1 MTAVLLLEDEPS
13 AYVQAWRQLAPDLE
27 LRVPADPAEAERMA
41 AGENYWLG
49 QPDRAAALL
58 RRGFKPRWL
67 QSTWAGYAPLLA
79 PDLPSD
85 YDFSRAVGLFGQS
98 IGEYVL
104 TYLLQHERQVTQRQ
118 LSQRQGHWDTRAPGT
133 LAGRRLLLVGAG
145 DIGKDVARLL
155 APFGMLVTG
164 VARSARE
171 LPGFARVVPLVD
183 LHLAARDA
191 DFVVNL
197 LPDSASTWDLY
208 DAAFFAALPAG
219 ALFINAGRGTSVVD
233 ADLVAALQSGHLA
246 GAVLDV
252 FRQEPL
258 PAEHPFWQ
266 TPNLQLTAHVAGP
279 TPPAAAVRLFL
290 DNRARL
296 AIGEPLRGAVDLF
309 RAKRQLQR

>member
-27 LRVPADPAEAERMA
+27 LRVPADPAEALRLAA
-41 AGENYWLG
+41 AGGYWFG

-58 RRGFKPRWL
+58 REGAKPTWL

-79 PDLPSD
+79 ADLPCD
-85 YDFSRAVGLFGQS
+85 YRFSRAVGLFGQS

-104 TYLLQHERQVTQRQ
+104 TYLLQHERQVIARQ
-118 LSQRQGHWDTRAPGT
+118 LSQREQRWDTRTPGT

-145 DIGKDVARLL
+145 DIGHDMARLF
-155 APFGMLVTG
+155 APFGMTITG
-164 VARSARE
+164 VARSPRAV
-171 LPGFARVVPLVD
+171 PGFAQVVTLAE
-183 LHLAARDA
+183 LRQAAREA

-197 LPDSASTWDLY
+197 LPDSTSTRDIY

-233 ADLVAALQSGHLA
+233 AALIAALQGGHLA

-258 PAEHPFWQ
+258 PQDHPFWQ
-266 TPNLQLTAHVAGP
+266 APNLQLTAHVAGP
-279 TPPAAAVRLFL
+279 TPPAAAIRLLL
-290 DNRARL
+290 DNLQRL
-296 AIGEPLRGAVDLF
+296 QQGQPLRGAVDL
-309 RAKRQLQR
+309 ALQPKV

>member
-1 MTAVLLLEDEPS
+1 MTAVLLLEDAP
-13 AYVQAWRQLAPDLE
+13 AGYVRAWRQLAPDLE
-27 LRVPADPAEAERMA
+27 LRVPVDPAEAARLA
-41 AGENYWLG
+41 QQPCYWLG

-58 RRGFKPRWL
+58 RQGAKPAWL

-79 PDLPSD
+79 ADLPCD
-85 YDFSRAVGLFGQS
+85 YRFSRAVGLFGQS

-104 TYLLQHERQVTQRQ
+104 TYLLQHERQVAARQ
-118 LSQRQGHWDTRAPGT
+118 LSQQEGRWDTRTPGT

-145 DIGKDVARLL
+145 DIGQDIARLF
-155 APFGMLVTG
+155 APFGMSLTG
-164 VARSARE
+164 VARSART
-171 LPGFARVVPLVD
+171 LPGFARVVPLSE
-183 LHLAARDA
+183 LHQAAREA

-197 LPDSASTWDLY
+197 LPDSASTRDLY
-208 DAAFFAALPAG
+208 DAAFFAALPEG

-233 ADLVAALQSGHLA
+233 ADLIAALESGRLA
-246 GAVLDV
+246 GGVLDV

-290 DNRARL
+290 DNLQRL
-296 AIGEPLRGAVDLF
+296 QQGQPLRGAVELTDQP
-309 RAKRQLQR
+309 KV

>member
-1 MTAVLLLEDEPS
+1 MTAVLLLEDAP
-13 AYVQAWRQLAPDLE
+13 AGYVDAWRQLAPELDLQ
-27 LRVPADPAEAERMA
+27 VPADPAA
-41 AGENYWLG
+41 AVGLAQQPCYWLG

-58 RRGFKPRWL
+58 RQGVKPLWL

-79 PDLPSD
+79 AELPCD
-85 YDFSRAVGLFGQS
+85 YRFSRAVGLFGQS

-104 TYLLQHERQVTQRQ
+104 TYLLQHERQVAARQ
-118 LSQRQGHWDTRAPGT
+118 LSQQEGRWDTRAPGT

-145 DIGKDVARLL
+145 DIGQDIARLF
-155 APFGMLVTG
+155 APFGMSLTG
-164 VARSARE
+164 VARRART
-171 LPGFARVVPLVD
+171 LPGFARVVPLSE
-183 LHLAARDA
+183 LHQAAREA

-197 LPDSASTWDLY
+197 LPDSAITHDLY

-233 ADLVAALQSGHLA
+233 ADLIAALESGQLA

-258 PAEHPFWQ
+258 PIEHPFWQ
-266 TPNLQLTAHVAGP
+266 TPNLHLTAHVAGP

-290 DNRARL
+290 DNLQRL
-296 AIGEPLRGAVDLF
+296 RQGQPLRGAVEL
-309 RAKRQLQR
+309 AAQPKV

>member
-1 MTAVLLLEDEPS
+1 MTPVLLLEDAPAGYLE
-13 AYVQAWRQLAPDLE
+13 AWRQLAPELE
-27 LRVPADPAEAERMA
+27 LQAPVDQAEARRLA
-41 AGENYWLG
+41 QRPCYWFG

-58 RRGFKPRWL
+58 RQGVKPLWL

-79 PDLPSD
+79 ADLPDD
-85 YDFSRAVGLFGQS
+85 YRFSRAVGLFGQS

-104 TYLLQHERQVTQRQ
+104 TYLLQHERQVAARQ
-118 LSQRQGHWDTRAPGT
+118 LSQREGHWDTRAPGT

-145 DIGKDVARLL
+145 DIGQDIARLL
-155 APFGMLVTG
+155 APFGLTLTG
-164 VARSARE
+164 VARSTRAV
-171 LPGFARVVPLVD
+171 PGFAQIVTLAELRQ
-183 LHLAARDA
+183 AARDA

-197 LPDSASTWDLY
+197 LPDSASTRDLY

-233 ADLVAALQSGHLA
+233 AALIAALESGRLA

-258 PAEHPFWQ
+258 PAEHPFWR

-279 TPPAAAVRLFL
+279 TPPAAAIRLFL
-290 DNRARL
+290 DNLQRL
-296 AIGEPLRGAVDLF
+296 QQGQPLRGAVDLATQP
-309 RAKRQLQR
+309 RV

>member
-1 MTAVLLLEDEPS
+1 MTAVLLLEEAP
-13 AYVQAWRQLAPDLE
+13 AGYVDAWRQLAPELDLQ
-27 LRVPADPAEAERMA
+27 VPADPAA
-41 AGENYWLG
+41 AVRLAQQPCYWLG

-58 RRGFKPRWL
+58 RQGVKPLWL

-79 PDLPSD
+79 AELPCD
-85 YDFSRAVGLFGQS
+85 YLFSRAVGLFGQS

-104 TYLLQHERQVTQRQ
+104 TYLLQHERQVATRQ
-118 LSQRQGHWDTRAPGT
+118 LSQREGRWDTRAPGT

-145 DIGKDVARLL
+145 DIGQDIARLF
-155 APFGMLVTG
+155 APFGMSLTG
-164 VARSARE
+164 VARSART
-171 LPGFARVVPLVD
+171 LPGFARVVPLSE
-183 LHLAARDA
+183 LHQAAREA

-197 LPDSASTWDLY
+197 LPDSASTRDLY

-233 ADLVAALQSGHLA
+233 ADLIAALESGHLA

-258 PAEHPFWQ
+258 PIEHPFWQ
-266 TPNLQLTAHVAGP
+266 TPNLHLTAHVAGP

-290 DNRARL
+290 DNLQRL
-296 AIGEPLRGAVDLF
+296 QQGQPLRGAVEL
-309 RAKRQLQR
+309 AAQPKV

>member
-1 MTAVLLLEDEPS
+1 MPGAS
-13 AYVQAWRQLAPDLE
+13 WRRSWTCRCRRTRPQPC
-27 LRVPADPAEAERMA
+27 
-41 AGENYWLG
+41 YWLG

-58 RRGFKPRWL
+58 RQGVKPLWL

-79 PDLPSD
+79 AELPCD
-85 YDFSRAVGLFGQS
+85 YRFSRAVGLFGQS

-104 TYLLQHERQVTQRQ
+104 TYLLQHERQVAARQ
-118 LSQRQGHWDTRAPGT
+118 LSQREGHWDTRAPGT

-145 DIGKDVARLL
+145 DIGQDIARLF
-155 APFGMLVTG
+155 APFGMSLTG
-164 VARSARE
+164 VARSART
-171 LPGFARVVPLVD
+171 LPGFARVVPLSE
-183 LHLAARDA
+183 LHQAAREA

-197 LPDSASTWDLY
+197 LPDSASTRDLY
-208 DAAFFAALPAG
+208 DAAFFAALPKG

-233 ADLVAALQSGHLA
+233 ADLIAALESGQLA

-258 PAEHPFWQ
+258 PIEHPFWQ

-290 DNRARL
+290 DNLQRL
-296 AIGEPLRGAVDLF
+296 RQGQPLRGAVEL
-309 RAKRQLQR
+309 AAQPKV

>member
-1 MTAVLLLEDEPS
+1 MTAVLLLEDAP
-13 AYVQAWRQLAPDLE
+13 AGYVRAWRQLAPDLE
-27 LRVPADPAEAERMA
+27 LRVPVDPAEAARLA
-41 AGENYWLG
+41 QQPCYWLG

-58 RRGFKPRWL
+58 RQGAKPAWL

-79 PDLPSD
+79 ADLPCD
-85 YDFSRAVGLFGQS
+85 YRFSRAVGLFGQS

-104 TYLLQHERQVTQRQ
+104 TYLLQHERQVAARQR
-118 LSQRQGHWDTRAPGT
+118 SQQEGRWDTRTPGT

-145 DIGKDVARLL
+145 DIGQDIACLF
-155 APFGMLVTG
+155 APFGMSLTG
-164 VARSARE
+164 VARSART
-171 LPGFARVVPLVD
+171 LPGFARVVPLSE
-183 LHLAARDA
+183 LHQAAREA

-197 LPDSASTWDLY
+197 LPDSASTRDLY
-208 DAAFFAALPAG
+208 DAAFFAALPKG

-233 ADLVAALQSGHLA
+233 ADLIAALESGRLA
-246 GAVLDV
+246 GGVLDV

-290 DNRARL
+290 DNLQRL
-296 AIGEPLRGAVDLF
+296 QQGQPLRGAVELTDQP
-309 RAKRQLQR
+309 KV